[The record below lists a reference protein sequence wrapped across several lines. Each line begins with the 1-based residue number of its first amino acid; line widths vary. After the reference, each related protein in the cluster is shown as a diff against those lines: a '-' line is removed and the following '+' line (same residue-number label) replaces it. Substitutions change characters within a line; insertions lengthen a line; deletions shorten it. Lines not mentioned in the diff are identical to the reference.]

1 MGMSDAPRGPKADK
15 IWANA
20 LRMAVMRES
29 DETDPTDSRKKLQYL
44 NVIANNLVKEAAKG
58 DMQAAKE
65 IGDRL
70 DGKPHQSAN
79 VDVGASDSLAD
90 LLAAVAQNGKRI
102 GHE

>member
-1 MGMSDAPRGPKADK
+1 MASDAPRGPKADK

-20 LRMAVMRES
+20 LRLAVMRETE
-29 DETDPTDSRKKLQYL
+29 DENGVKSNYLTRIAQNMVKK
-44 NVIANNLVKEAAKG
+44 ATEG
-58 DMQAAKE
+58 DVMAMKE

-90 LLAAVAQNGKRI
+90 LLSAIAQNGKRI

>member
-1 MGMSDAPRGPKADK
+1 MASDAPRGPKADK

-20 LRMAVMRES
+20 LRLAVMRETE
-29 DETDPTDSRKKLQYL
+29 DQDGVKTNYL
-44 NVIANNLVKEAAKG
+44 NKIAKNLVLRASEG
-58 DMQAAKE
+58 DVMATKE